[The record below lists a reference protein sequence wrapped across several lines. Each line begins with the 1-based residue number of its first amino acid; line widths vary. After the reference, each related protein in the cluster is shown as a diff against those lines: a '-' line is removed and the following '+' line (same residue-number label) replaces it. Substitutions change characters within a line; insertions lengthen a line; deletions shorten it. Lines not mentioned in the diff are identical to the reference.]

1 MKKIKVGP
9 TTIKMADK
17 VKEDMLIKKMSSKGF
32 QKNMKL
38 YDKALN
44 NVREMQRKSVGKGER
59 IGRVKALTNGQF
71 ATLTEK
77 QQNYYLDQLKALT
90 KDNDFKRIE
99 REKLDT
105 IAAIKKVRRESE
117 KAKRTGN
124 NAAIKSTNLQIK
136 NLQDKFEAGLTPEQK
151 RGLKNY
157 HTTEARVAY
166 IARSLSKPQKIVDE
180 LYKTYNKEIVL
191 NPELSGK
198 VEKLLEA
205 QSKIK
210 KAVDAAVNPGKY
222 TSRIAKKKV
231 GQYLTK
237 HFSDGTAKTDQ
248 LIKSLYEGN
257 FEKLVKANLTK
268 KSIDALVEKGVS
280 EELIV
285 AAGKIGLAVV
295 EGAEGPVG
303 WAMLIADLVGNIVK
317 PESNEQ
323 EPEIPNPEK
332 DPEPEPEPEPEDGGG
347 EWEEFKMMLTLNLI
361 QVATINE
368 VSPKTGQ
375 QLHGGIR
382 DEEIDKFSSA
392 LDLEIP
398 SQFRDIFARRAMK
411 HIDSITPGNYVYAS
425 DSTAEGMNG
434 SLSDTLNK
442 ISSMFNQMLSNG
454 SLVEE

>member
-9 TTIKMADK
+9 ATINLAKNSE
-17 VKEDMLIKKMSSKGF
+17 EDMLIRKLSSKGF

-44 NVREMQRKSVGKGER
+44 NVRTMQKNSVGKGER

-77 QQNYYLDQLKALT
+77 QQDYYLEQLKALT
-90 KDNDFKRIE
+90 KENDFKRIE
-99 REKLDT
+99 REKLDN
-105 IAAIKKVRRESE
+105 IAAIKKARRESE

-124 NAAIKSTNLQIK
+124 NAAIKSTNVQIK
-136 NLQDKFEAGLTPEQK
+136 NLQEKFEEGLTIEQK

-157 HTTEARVAY
+157 HTTEAKVAY

-180 LYKTYNKEIVL
+180 LYKTYNKEIQL

-198 VEKLLEA
+198 VTQLLEA

-210 KAVDAAVNPGKY
+210 KAVDVAVNPGKY

-231 GQYLTK
+231 GQYLSK
-237 HFSDGTAKTDQ
+237 HFGDGSAKTDQ

-257 FEKLVKANLTK
+257 FEKLVKADLTK
-268 KSIDALVEKGVS
+268 KAVEALVERGVS
-280 EELIV
+280 EGLL
-285 AAGKIGLAVV
+285 ATAGEIGLAVT
-295 EGAEGPVG
+295 EGLSGPVG
-303 WAMLIADLVGNIVK
+303 WAMLIADVVGNIVK
-317 PESNEQ
+317 PESS
-323 EPEIPNPEK
+323 EPEEVFPTK
-332 DPEPEPEPEPEDGGG
+332 DPEPESEPEPESNSSD
-347 EWEEFKMMLTLNLI
+347 WEEFKMLITMNLI
-361 QVATINE
+361 QVASITEI
-368 VSPKTGQ
+368 SPKTGKEV
-375 QLHGGIR
+375 HGGIR
-382 DEEIDKFSSA
+382 DEEIDKFNHA

-398 SQFRDIFARRAMK
+398 ERFREMFARRAMK
-411 HIDSITPGNYVYAS
+411 HIDSLTPGNYVYAS
-425 DSTAEGMNG
+425 DTTAEGMNG
-434 SLSDTLNK
+434 SISDTLNK